1 MRRLMIVS
9 CLAAAV
15 TAVTTLPAH
24 ARDTEY
30 KLPILDVLNLPDY
43 QDKIGLDVQFFF
55 GDQKTPAIQERM
67 GEFTTN
73 KKTNAV
79 NKTDE
84 EACRWVMLSA
94 LISLKEKALQ
104 LGGNAVIDIKSY
116 YKKDT
121 FSSSTEYECHAGALM
136 SGVALKG
143 TVVKLK

>member
-1 MRRLMIVS
+1 MRALILAC
-9 CLAAAV
+9 CLATTV
-15 TAVTTLPAH
+15 TSLSAY

-30 KLPILDVLNLPDY
+30 KLPIQAVLELPDF
-43 QDKIGLDVQFFF
+43 QEKVGTEVKFFF
-55 GDQKTPAIQERM
+55 ADQKTPAIKERM
-67 GEFTTN
+67 GEYPTN
-73 KKTNAV
+73 KKTNAF

-84 EACRWVMLSA
+84 EACQWVMLSA

-104 LGGNAVIDIKSY
+104 LGGNAVVDIKSY

-121 FSSSTEYECHAGALM
+121 FSSQTEYECHAGALM